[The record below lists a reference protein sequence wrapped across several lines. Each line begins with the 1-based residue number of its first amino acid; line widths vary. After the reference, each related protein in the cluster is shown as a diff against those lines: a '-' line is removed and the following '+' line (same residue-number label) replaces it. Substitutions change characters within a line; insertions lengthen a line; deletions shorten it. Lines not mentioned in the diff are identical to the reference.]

1 MSVDVSAYIAYG
13 KCTQFLA
20 ATDVA
25 TQNLLKGGALVERYA
40 RQVYIV
46 RKQIQYR
53 QSVDSGDATLDPTSN
68 YLYALCGKYIQR
80 AKQLIANMGNGIIIN
95 PATGAESTLQPVLLQ
110 FVVGV
115 TASPVSVNGVNVT
128 LPVAGDTQIVL
139 PLTYILN
146 NSLSFTKD
154 NTPLPVGLTDRESFT
169 PLYTNNN
176 VTINVNDAFANGDL
190 IVITGLQFVA
200 I

>member
-13 KCTQFLA
+13 KCTQFLS

-25 TQNLLKGGALVERYA
+25 TQNLLRGGALVERYA

-53 QSVDSGDATLDPTSN
+53 QSIDAGDVTLDPTSN

-80 AKQLIANMGNGIIIN
+80 AKQLIANMGDGIIIN

-115 TASPVSVNGVNVT
+115 TASPVNVNGVNVT
-128 LPVAGDTQIVL
+128 LPNAGDTQIIL

-169 PLYTNNN
+169 PLYTDNN
-176 VTINVNDAFANGDL
+176 VTVNVNDAFANGDL

>member
-53 QSVDSGDATLDPTSN
+53 QSIDSGDATLNPTSN

-128 LPVAGDTQIVL
+128 LPTAGDTQIVL

-146 NSLSFTKD
+146 NSVSFTKD